1 MQEYENTPQQM
12 ANKLM
17 EFISDYSYDEEE
29 YKIEVE
35 YLTELFDELG
45 QSDKYNA
52 LIHHLDTMF
61 MDDIFNKE

>member
-12 ANKLM
+12 ASKLM
-17 EFISDYSYDEEE
+17 EFISDYSYDKEE
-29 YKIEVE
+29 YEIEVE

-61 MDDIFNKE
+61 MDDMFNKE